1 MKKAKLPILISA
13 VVIVLVA
20 LWYFSGEAETEVNLS
35 TKAFVGDFRDEVVS
49 SGELMAKNSENIT
62 APTGMQ
68 RYGLYQIKI
77 ANLVDEGTFVEEG
90 DFVAAL
96 DKTDISSK
104 INEAMVDLD
113 KAGSQYTQ
121 TQLDTA
127 LTLREKRNE
136 LENIAFQI
144 KQKEIEV
151 EQSVYEPPATIQK
164 MKLDLEKLRD
174 DLDRKKDDYS
184 IKEKQSRAKM
194 IEAGAELQQ
203 TRNKLEKLQD
213 LEKEFTIRA
222 PKKGMVNYYR
232 DWDGKRQ
239 TGSTIQP
246 WDPTVATLPDLS
258 EMLSKTYI
266 NEVDIRKVK
275 VGQQVLLGLDAF
287 PEAQLHGTVTSVAN
301 MGENRK
307 GADTKVFE
315 VEIDVQ
321 ETDSLYRPGMTTSN
335 KVVIQELKSK
345 LQIPLEAVFGEDS
358 ISFVYLKSGV
368 SLNKKQ
374 VQLGAANDEFVVVE
388 AGLKEGDEVLLTA
401 PDNADAYTLEPL
413 AEKRLTGSK

>member
-1 MKKAKLPILISA
+1 MRKFRLPLLISLA
-13 VVIVLVA
+13 VLALVA
-20 LWYFSGEAETEVNLS
+20 LWYFSREGEAEVRLS
-35 TKAFVGDFRDEVVS
+35 AKAFVGDFKDEVVS
-49 SGELMAKNSENIT
+49 SGELIAKNSENIT
-62 APTGMQ
+62 APSGMQ

-77 ANLVDEGTFVEEG
+77 ANLVPEGTYVEEG

-104 INEAMVDLD
+104 INEALVNLD
-113 KAGSQYTQ
+113 KATSQYTQ

-136 LENIAFQI
+136 LVNLAFQI

-151 EQSVYEPPATIQK
+151 KQSIYEPPATIQK
-164 MKLDLEKLRD
+164 MKLDLEKIRA
-174 DLDRKKDDYS
+174 DLGRKKEDYQ
-184 IKEKQSRAKM
+184 IKERQSRAKM

-203 TRNKLEKLQD
+203 TRNKLKKLED
-213 LEKEFTIRA
+213 LEQKFTIKA

-232 DWDGKRQ
+232 TWDGKRQ

-246 WDPTVATLPDLS
+246 WNPVVATLPDLS
-258 EMLSKTYI
+258 QMLSKTYI

-275 VGQQVLLGLDAF
+275 VGQDVTLGLDAF
-287 PEAQLHGTVTSVAN
+287 PEAELHGTVTKVAN

-315 VEIDVQ
+315 VEIEVR

-335 KVVIQELKSK
+335 HINISEMENR
-345 LQIPLEAVFGEDS
+345 LQIPLEAIFGEDS
-358 ISFVYLKSGV
+358 LSFVYVKNGV
-368 SLNKKQ
+368 SLLRQ
-374 VQLGAANDEFVVVE
+374 EVLLGKANDEFVIVE
-388 AGLKEGDEVLLTA
+388 KGLEEGDEVLLNA
-401 PDNADAYTLEPL
+401 PENGHDLGLKT
-413 AEKRLTGSK
+413 LTGVQSAAK

>member
-1 MKKAKLPILISA
+1 MKKVRLPLLISGA
-13 VVIVLVA
+13 VLLVLA
-20 LWYFSGEAETEVNLS
+20 FWYFSGDGEAEINLS

-77 ANLVDEGTFVEEG
+77 ANLVDEGTFVNEG

-96 DKTDISSK
+96 DKSDISSK

-136 LENIAFQI
+136 LENLSFQI

-174 DLDRKKDDYS
+174 DLIRKKDDYS

-203 TRNKLEKLQD
+203 TRNELEKLQD
-213 LEKEFTIRA
+213 LEKQFTITA

-258 EMLSKTYI
+258 QMLSKTYI

-275 VGQQVLLGLDAF
+275 VGQEVLLGLDAF

-315 VEIDVQ
+315 VEIDVK

-335 KVVIQELKSK
+335 KVVIRELKEK
-345 LQIPLEAVFGEDS
+345 LQIPLEAVFGADS
-358 ISFVYLKSGV
+358 VSFVYLKSGV
-368 SLNKKQ
+368 SLNKQ
-374 VQLGAANDEFVVVE
+374 EVYLGAANDEFVIVE

-401 PDNADAYTLEPL
+401 PENPDSYNLKALT
-413 AEKRLTGSK
+413 EKRIAGNK